1 MQPEPKISSDSDE
14 DSLLGSHEAEPLQ
27 SSHRGRR
34 VSKSRCLSATKV
46 LAIAT
51 TLLSLIS
58 VVLLLLILQRQ
69 HLDHHHGH
77 VGLNDTETVTQWKDC
92 GNSSTEARA
101 KGCLFDVLLTT
112 WIHADCYD
120 AELHESYLEAHTF
133 PWWRKP
139 TMEEPIT
146 LDEVRRGDYYE
157 IYTNLD
163 YHFVHC
169 GYAWEMI
176 LRAFRRGKAIE
187 GELWAMA
194 HTLHCVHHM
203 VDRPP
208 MERDRTVLNVGFET
222 CGKPYY

>member
-1 MQPEPKISSDSDE
+1 MKEEHHSMPDGDE
-14 DSLLGSHEAEPLQ
+14 DP
-27 SSHRGRR
+27 
-34 VSKSRCLSATKV
+34 
-46 LAIAT
+46 
-51 TLLSLIS
+51 LLSEHELTNTRRQHVVQSKQSWVPTIITIFS
-58 VVLLLLILQRQ
+58 IAASVLSLMAVVLLYILLQRQ
-69 HLDHHHGH
+69 QQNHHHGK
-77 VGLNDTETVTQWKDC
+77 VGLNDTETVMHWKDC

-120 AELHESYLEAHTF
+120 SQLHESYLAKHDF

-139 TMEEPIT
+139 EMEDPIT
-146 LDEVRRGDYYE
+146 LDEVRRGDYNE

-194 HTLHCVHHM
+194 HTTHCVHNM
-203 VDRPP
+203 VDRPSMP
-208 MERDRTVLNVGFET
+208 LDRTILNVGFET

>member
-1 MQPEPKISSDSDE
+1 
-14 DSLLGSHEAEPLQ
+14 
-27 SSHRGRR
+27 
-34 VSKSRCLSATKV
+34 
-46 LAIAT
+46 
-51 TLLSLIS
+51 
-58 VVLLLLILQRQ
+58 
-69 HLDHHHGH
+69 
-77 VGLNDTETVTQWKDC
+77 
-92 GNSSTEARA
+92 
-101 KGCLFDVLLTT
+101 
-112 WIHADCYD
+112 
-120 AELHESYLEAHTF
+120 
-133 PWWRKP
+133 
-139 TMEEPIT
+139 MEGPIT